1 MKECCV
7 SGQRGFLHGEGLKTA
22 VRGHAPHVRTKRAG
36 HRDRLPV
43 HVVCRG
49 SFGCRACGSRR
60 RTRPGHRPRVREAV
74 TACLAKQPT
83 SLHLDLA
90 DVTFCDCA
98 GLSALLMARSTVLR
112 AGVGLVVEGVG
123 TQLARLLFLIGVD
136 GILTGRDTT
145 ADAEPARVLPGRVT
159 GHGDAEAATA
169 TAQQLRD
176 LLA

>member
-1 MKECCV
+1 MV
-7 SGQRGFLHGEGLKTA
+7 RSGVGRVALAGELDLDTA
-22 VRGHAPHVRTKRAG
+22 
-36 HRDRLPV
+36 
-43 HVVCRG
+43 
-49 SFGCRACGSRR
+49 
-60 RTRPGHRPRVREAV
+60 PRVREAV

-123 TQLARLLFLIGVD
+123 TQLARLLFLIGAE
-136 GILTGRDTT
+136 GILTGRDAT

-159 GHGDAEAATA
+159 GQGDAEAATA